1 MFWRFW
7 RRDKTVI
14 PVIRL
19 SGVIGASGSPLRR
32 GISFE
37 SVDPLLKKAFTMNR
51 AKAVALVINS
61 PGGSPVQSALIGA
74 RIRQLSD
81 KHELPVLAFCED
93 VAASGGY
100 WLAAAAN
107 EIYANSASII
117 GSIGVVSAGFGF
129 PEAIAKLGIERR
141 VYTSGKSKSML
152 DPFSVEKTEDV
163 AHLKALQAE
172 IHEQFIAYVESRRGG
187 KLDSDRELL
196 FSGAFWTGER
206 ALGLGLVDQVGDMY
220 SVLRARFGEKLHLAN
235 ISPKK
240 RILSFNGAQSKLG
253 DATLLGGSLS
263 QGLATALIDTAEER
277 SHWARFGL

>member
-7 RRDKTVI
+7 QRDKTII
-14 PVIRL
+14 PVVRL
-19 SGVIGASGSPLRR
+19 SGVIAAAGSPLRR
-32 GISFE
+32 GINFE
-37 SVDPLLKKAFTMNR
+37 TVEPLLKKAFTMSR
-51 AKAVALVINS
+51 AKAVVLVINS
-61 PGGSPVQSALIGA
+61 PGGSPVQSALIGT

-81 KHELPVLAFCED
+81 QHQLPVLAFCED

-129 PEAIAKLGIERR
+129 SEAIAKLGIERR

-152 DPFSVEKTEDV
+152 DPFSAEKTEDV

-172 IHEQFIAYVESRRGG
+172 IHEQFISYVESRRGS
-187 KLDSDRELL
+187 KLDADKDML
-196 FSGAFWTGER
+196 FSGAFWTGDR
-206 ALGLGLVDQVGDMY
+206 ALALGLVDHIGDMH
-220 SVLRARFGEKLHLAN
+220 SVLRARFGEKLHMAN
-235 ISPKK
+235 ITPKK
-240 RILSFNGAQSKLG
+240 RILSFTGAQSRFAA
-253 DATLLGGSLS
+253 DIST
-263 QGLATALIDTAEER
+263 GLASSMIETAEDR

>member
-1 MFWRFW
+1 MNWRFW

-14 PVIRL
+14 PVVRL
-19 SGVIGASGSPLRR
+19 AGVISASGSPLRR
-32 GISFE
+32 GLSLE
-37 SVDPLLKKAFTMNR
+37 TVDPLLKKAFTMSR

-81 KHELPVLAFCED
+81 KHQLPVLAFCED

-100 WLAAAAN
+100 WLAASAS

-129 PEAIAKLGIERR
+129 PEAISKLGIERR

-152 DPFSVEKTEDV
+152 DPFSEEKADDV

-172 IHEQFIAYVESRRGG
+172 VHEQFISYVESRRGG
-187 KLDSDRELL
+187 KLDADRDML

-206 ALGLGLVDQVGDMY
+206 AVSLGLIDQIGDMH
-220 SVLRARFGEKLHLAN
+220 SVLKARFGEKLHLAT
-235 ISPKK
+235 IAPKK
-240 RILSFNGAQSKLG
+240 RIFSLGGGAQARLG
-253 DATLLGGSLS
+253 QDIS
-263 QGLATALIDTAEER
+263 QGFATSLLDVVEER
-277 SHWARFGL
+277 GYWSRFGL